1 MSFHVRRLHLL
12 LILACTMA
20 LGAEKPEMH
29 TRIFQIP
36 PDFLSCEIPP
46 DGAPPKAPADPFSDA
61 NPAAP
66 APVSLLKT
74 AKQILEAVGI
84 PFPEGASA
92 AFSPVTSLL
101 TVTNTAPNLELVE
114 TYILSISHQSPA
126 TIACTLTVIEGP
138 GDLIRQASAA
148 SSRTTNAAQEFTKLL
163 SLVKNP
169 GSNVRIVG
177 DAFLETKSGTR
188 ATTEAVC
195 DHTYASD
202 LTMDA
207 KSRASV
213 THEMRQI
220 GLVLEWEPT
229 LGADGRTIESSV
241 SIKLHPAP
249 PTSRQV
255 SITEPTSGGTAE
267 FPATDIS
274 TAHFIT
280 GFTSTPGCTKFLGI
294 AKPVGTSKQN
304 ADILWAAFLTT
315 NVRRME
321 CLPFSKPA
329 PQPQVAQVPAGM
341 SAAAF
346 NVPDDLFESFIEE
359 SQPPQAMVKQ
369 PVPLQTWFESNGI
382 TPVKGATAE
391 HTHNVLTIINTP
403 DNIERI
409 ASLTDECLRRSRKT
423 AAFTLHTLQAPA
435 HFLRELTHQ
444 ITASADDT
452 AMLAAVEA
460 AVARGEA
467 TFIDSLFLETRSGT
481 RAMHESVREH
491 TYLSSFGTNARGQ
504 PHLAFAMRPVGSIL
518 EIEPTFGSDGHT
530 VEITLNH
537 VLHSAAPEARREHF
551 RDPSSNKPFDI
562 PVIDFHAAKTTTGF
576 SMIKGGTKLIS
587 LNRPTGRGDAN
598 VLWATF
604 LKCDLVTQVPKSRQP
619 AAEKKKKPPLDP
631 KAWNTRMYHV
641 PPDFLS
647 TSSGRELTTVKE
659 RQEHLKSRLTSKMIL
674 EACGIPFP
682 EGATASFNP
691 ATSVLFV
698 KNTNENLALV
708 DAYVESIS
716 RLAPKTVVLTAHVL
730 HGPGPLLRRLT
741 SQAVSK
747 SDHRIELDEALAAVK
762 TGNVQHLNTA
772 RIETKSGTR
781 ATSEQA
787 IEYTAVTDVTM
798 NEKGEPTFKQQM
810 REVGLNIEFEPT
822 VSADGILVEPNIT
835 FEFHTAPP
843 LEHREHIID
852 NQGRRLEFPLTDY
865 FTSKLTAGFT
875 IPDGTTRLLSLYKP
889 TGNPEFEKDDIL
901 HAIFIT
907 CDLLRSGE

>member
-1 MSFHVRRLHLL
+1 MSFQVRSLL
-12 LILACTMA
+12 LPLTLACAIA
-20 LGAEKPEMH
+20 LGAEKPEMR

-36 PDFLSCEIPP
+36 PDFISCETPP
-46 DGAPPKAPADPFSDA
+46 EAAP
-61 NPAAP
+61 PAAP
-66 APVSLLKT
+66 AADPFAISASPT
-74 AKQILEAVGI
+74 TPYKQTFQPRTPKEILEAVGI
-84 PFPEGASA
+84 SFPEGATA
-92 AFSPVTSLL
+92 TFSPVTSLL
-101 TVTNTAPNLELVE
+101 TVTNTLPNLDLVE
-114 TYILSISHQSPA
+114 AYILSITQQSPA

-148 SSRTTNAAQEFTKLL
+148 SSRTTNAAQEFTQLL
-163 SLVKNP
+163 NLANNP

-177 DAFLETKSGTR
+177 DAFLETKSGIR

-229 LGADGRTIESSV
+229 LGADGRTIESNV
-241 SIKLHPAP
+241 SIQLHPAP

-255 SITEPTSGGTAE
+255 SITEPASGGTAE

-274 TAHFIT
+274 TAHFTT

-294 AKPVGTSKQN
+294 TKPVGTSKQN

-315 NVRRME
+315 NLRRVE
-321 CLPFSKPA
+321 CLPISKPT

-359 SQPPQAMVKQ
+359 SQPPEAMVKQ
-369 PVPLQTWFESNGI
+369 PMPLQIWFELNGI

-409 ASLTDECLRRSRKT
+409 ASLTDECLRRSHKT

-435 HFLRELTHQ
+435 PFLRELTHK

-452 AMLAAVEA
+452 AMLVAVEA

-467 TFIDSLFLETRSGT
+467 TYIDSLFLETKSGT
-481 RAMHESVREH
+481 RATLESVREH
-491 TYLSSFGTNARGQ
+491 TYLSNFGTNAKGQ

-518 EIEPTFGSDGHT
+518 EIEPTFSIDGHT
-530 VEITLNH
+530 VEISLNH
-537 VLHSAAPEARREHF
+537 VLHSAAPAARRENF

-562 PVIDFHAAKTTTGF
+562 PVIDFHAAKTTTSI

-587 LNRPTGRGDAN
+587 LNLPTGRGDAD

-604 LKCDLVTQVPKSRQP
+604 LKCDLVTQVPKSRQA
-619 AAEKKKKPPLDP
+619 AAEKKKKPTLDP

-647 TSSGRELTTVKE
+647 SSDGRATVKE
-659 RQEHLKSRLTSKMIL
+659 RQEQLESRYTAKMIL
-674 EACGIPFP
+674 EAMGIPFP
-682 EGATASFNP
+682 EGATASYNP
-691 ATSVLFV
+691 ATSVMFV
-698 KNTNENLALV
+698 KNTNENLTLV
-708 DAYVESIS
+708 DAYVESI
-716 RLAPKTVVLTAHVL
+716 RRVAPKTVAFTTHILQ
-730 HGPGPLLRRLT
+730 GPGPCY
-741 SQAVSK
+741 
-747 SDHRIELDEALAAVK
+747 AASPPK
-762 TGNVQHLNTA
+762 PPP
-772 RIETKSGTR
+772 K
-781 ATSEQA
+781 ATIRQNS
-787 IEYTAVTDVTM
+787 T
-798 NEKGEPTFKQQM
+798 NC
-810 REVGLNIEFEPT
+810 
-822 VSADGILVEPNIT
+822 S
-835 FEFHTAPP
+835 PP
-843 LEHREHIID
+843 
-852 NQGRRLEFPLTDY
+852 
-865 FTSKLTAGFT
+865 
-875 IPDGTTRLLSLYKP
+875 
-889 TGNPEFEKDDIL
+889 
-901 HAIFIT
+901 
-907 CDLLRSGE
+907 

>member
-1 MSFHVRRLHLL
+1 MSFRVRSLL
-12 LILACTMA
+12 LLLLPLACTI
-20 LGAEKPEMH
+20 LRAENSAVI
-29 TRIFQIP
+29 TRVFKIP
-36 PDFLSCEIPP
+36 SDFTSCETPP
-46 DGAPPKAPADPFSDA
+46 ETESPAVVDPLAVGAPARASALPPRRVVKE
-61 NPAAP
+61 
-66 APVSLLKT
+66 LLKS
-74 AKQILEAVGI
+74 VGI
-84 PFPEGASA
+84 DFPEGTNAT
-92 AFSPVTSLL
+92 FSPVTSLL
-101 TVTNTAPNLELVE
+101 TVTNTAPNLDLVE
-114 TYILSISHQSPA
+114 AYILSISHQSPA

-138 GDLIRQASAA
+138 GDLIRQANAA
-148 SSRTTNAAQEFTKLL
+148 ASRTTNAAQEFTKLL

-202 LTMDA
+202 FTMDA
-207 KSRASV
+207 NSRASV

-220 GLVLEWEPT
+220 GVLLEWEPT
-229 LGADGRTIESSV
+229 LGADGTTIESSI
-241 SIKLHPAP
+241 SIKLHPSP

-255 SITEPTSGGTAE
+255 SITEPASGGTAE

-274 TAHFIT
+274 TAHFTT
-280 GFTSTPGCTKFLGI
+280 GITSTPGSTKFLGI
-294 AKPVGTSKQN
+294 TKPVGTSKQN

-321 CLPFSKPA
+321 CLPFSQPA

-346 NVPDDLFESFIEE
+346 NVPDDVFESFIEE
-359 SQPPQAMVKQ
+359 SQPPQDMVKQ
-369 PVPLQTWFESNGI
+369 PMPLQTWFELNGI

-391 HTHNVLTIINTP
+391 HTNNVLTIINTP

-423 AAFTLHTLQAPA
+423 AAFTLHTFQAPA
-435 HFLRELTHQ
+435 NFLRELTHQ

-452 AMLAAVEA
+452 TMLAAVEA

-467 TFIDSLFLETRSGT
+467 TFIDSLFLESKSGSLAT
-481 RAMHESVREH
+481 HESVREH
-491 TYLSSFGTNARGQ
+491 TYLSTFGTNAEGQ

-530 VEITLNH
+530 VEISLNH
-537 VLHSAAPEARREHF
+537 VLHSAPPEARREHF

-562 PVIDFHAAKTTTGF
+562 PVIDFHAAKTTSRI

-587 LNRPTGRGDAN
+587 LNRPTGRGDAD

-604 LKCDLVTQVPKSRQP
+604 LKCDLVTQVPKSRQAP
-619 AAEKKKKPPLDP
+619 AETKKKPPLDP

-647 TSSGRELTTVKE
+647 TGGGSALTTVKE
-659 RQEHLKSRLTSKMIL
+659 RQEHLKSRHTAKMIL
-674 EACGIPFP
+674 EAMGVPFP

-698 KNTNENLALV
+698 KNTNENLTLV
-708 DAYVESIS
+708 DAYVEYLR
-716 RLAPKTVVLTAHVL
+716 RLAPKNVVLTAHVL
-730 HGPGPLLRRLT
+730 QGPGPLLRHLT

-747 SDHRIELDEALAAVK
+747 SDHRVELDEALAAVK
-762 TGNVQHLNTA
+762 AGTVQHLSTA
-772 RIETKSGTR
+772 RIETKSGIR
-781 ATSEQA
+781 ATSEQT
-787 IEYTAVTDVTM
+787 IEYTAVTDVSM
-798 NEKGEPTFKQQM
+798 NDKGAPVFKQQM
-810 REVGLNIEFEPT
+810 REVGLHIGFEP
-822 VSADGILVEPNIT
+822 VVGADGILLEPSIT
-835 FEFHTAPP
+835 LEFHTAPP
-843 LEHREHIID
+843 LEHREHLID
-852 NQGRRLEFPLTDY
+852 TQGRRLEFPLTDY
-865 FTSKLTAGFT
+865 FTTKVTTGTT

-889 TGNPEFEKDDIL
+889 TGKPEFDKDDIL

-907 CDLLRSGE
+907 CDLLRAGE

>member
-1 MSFHVRRLHLL
+1 MSFHVRSLL
-12 LILACTMA
+12 LLLTLACAIA
-20 LGAEKPEMH
+20 LGAEKPEMR

-36 PDFLSCEIPP
+36 PDFFSCEMPP
-46 DGAPPKAPADPFSDA
+46 DAAPPAPADPLSDA
-61 NPAAP
+61 DPAAP
-66 APVSLLKT
+66 VSVPPRKT
-74 AKQILEAVGI
+74 ARQILEAVGI
-84 PFPEGASA
+84 SFPEGATA
-92 AFSPVTSLL
+92 TFSPVTSLL
-101 TVTNTAPNLELVE
+101 TVTNTLPNLDLVE
-114 TYILSISHQSPA
+114 AYILSITQQSPA

-163 SLVKNP
+163 NLANNP

-177 DAFLETKSGTR
+177 DTFLETKSGNR

-195 DHTYASD
+195 DHTYASN

-213 THEMRQI
+213 THDMCQI

-229 LGADGRTIESSV
+229 LGADGTTIDSTV
-241 SIKLHPAP
+241 SIKLNPAP

-255 SITEPTSGGTAE
+255 SIAEPASGGTAE
-267 FPATDIS
+267 FPATDIP

-294 AKPVGTSKQN
+294 TKPVGTSKQN
-304 ADILWAAFLTT
+304 ADILWAAFVTT

-359 SQPPQAMVKQ
+359 SQPPEAMVKQ
-369 PVPLQTWFESNGI
+369 PLPLQKWFELNGI

-391 HTHNVLTIINTP
+391 HSQNVLTIINTP

-423 AAFTLHTLQAPA
+423 ATFTLHTLQAPA
-435 HFLRELTHQ
+435 PFLRELTHK
-444 ITASADDT
+444 IAASADDT

-467 TFIDSLFLETRSGT
+467 TYIESLFLETKSGT
-481 RAMHESVREH
+481 RATLESVREH
-491 TYLSSFGTNARGQ
+491 TYLSSFGTNAKGQ
-504 PHLAFAMRPVGSIL
+504 PHLALAMRPVGSIF
-518 EIEPTFGSDGHT
+518 EIEPFIGADGRT

-537 VLHSAAPEARREHF
+537 VLHSAAPAARREHF

-562 PVIDFHAAKTTTGF
+562 PVIDFHAAKTTTSI

-587 LNRPTGRGDAN
+587 LNRPTGRGDAD

-604 LKCDLVTQVPKSRQP
+604 LKCDLVTQVPKSRQA
-619 AAEKKKKPPLDP
+619 AAEKKKKPPLAP

-641 PPDFLS
+641 PQDFLS
-647 TSSGRELTTVKE
+647 VSSETPPPRGTAKD
-659 RQEHLKSRLTSKMIL
+659 IL
-674 EACGIPFP
+674 YAMGIPFP
-682 EGATASFNP
+682 EGATASYNP
-691 ATSVLFV
+691 ATSVMFV

-708 DAYVESIS
+708 DAYVESI
-716 RLAPKTVVLTAHVL
+716 RRVAPKTVAFTTHILQ
-730 HGPGPLLRRLT
+730 GPGPLLRRIT
-741 SQAVSK
+741 SQAATK
-747 SDHRIELDEALAAVK
+747 SDHQAELNELLAAVK
-762 TGNVQHLNTA
+762 TDAVQHLDTA
-772 RIETKSGTR
+772 RLETKSGTR
-781 ATSEQA
+781 AKAEQA
-787 IEYTAVTDVTM
+787 NEHTAITNITL
-798 NEKGEPTFKQQM
+798 NEKGEPVFKQEM
-810 REVGLNIEFEPT
+810 RRVGLTVELEPT
-822 VSADGILVEPNIT
+822 IGAEGVTVELSLAP
-835 FEFHTAPP
+835 EFHTSPP
-843 LEHREHIID
+843 FEHREYITD
-852 NQGRRLEFPLTDY
+852 TQGRRLEFPLTDY
-865 FTSKLTAGFT
+865 FTSKLTT
-875 IPDGTTRLLSLYKP
+875 SITLPDGTTRLLSLYKP
-889 TGNPEFEKDDIL
+889 TGNPDLEKADIL
-901 HAIFIT
+901 QAIFIT
-907 CDLLRSGE
+907 CDILRSGE

>member
-1 MSFHVRRLHLL
+1 MSFRVRSLL
-12 LILACTMA
+12 LLLTLACTIA
-20 LGAEKPEMH
+20 LGADKPEMQ
-29 TRIFQIP
+29 TRIFHIP
-36 PDFLSCEIPP
+36 PDFISCEIPP
-46 DGAPPKAPADPFSDA
+46 ASAPQPAADPFSDA
-61 NPAAP
+61 APAASV
-66 APVSLLKT
+66 PVPPLKT
-74 AKQILEAVGI
+74 ARQILEAVGI
-84 PFPEGASA
+84 TFPEGAGA
-92 AFSPVTSLL
+92 TFSPVTSLL
-101 TVTNTAPNLELVE
+101 TVTNTLPNLDLVE
-114 TYILSISHQSPA
+114 AYISSITQQSPA

-148 SSRTTNAAQEFTKLL
+148 TARTTNAAQEFTKLL

-169 GSNVRIVG
+169 DANVRIVG

-213 THEMRQI
+213 THETRQI

-229 LGADGRTIESSV
+229 LASDRTTIESSI

-255 SITEPTSGGTAE
+255 SITEPASGGTAE
-267 FPATDIS
+267 FPSTDIA
-274 TAHFIT
+274 TAHFTT
-280 GFTSTPGCTKFLGI
+280 GFTSTPGSTKFLGI
-294 AKPVGTSKQN
+294 TKPVGTSKQS
-304 ADILWAAFLTT
+304 ADILWAAFVTT
-315 NVRRME
+315 NVRHVE
-321 CLPFSKPA
+321 SLPSSNPA
-329 PQPQVAQVPAGM
+329 PQPPVAQTPAGM
-341 SAAAF
+341 STATF
-346 NVPDDLFESFIEE
+346 NVPDGLFEAFIEE
-359 SQPPQAMVKQ
+359 SQPPQSLVTKTM
-369 PVPLQTWFESNGI
+369 PLQTWFEANGI

-391 HTHNVLTIINTP
+391 HTGSVLTIINSP

-409 ASLTDECLRRSRKT
+409 ARLIGECLSRSRNT
-423 AAFTLHTLQAPA
+423 GAFTLHTLQAPA

-444 ITASADDT
+444 IAASADDT

-467 TFIDSLFLETRSGT
+467 TFIESLFLETRSGT

-491 TYLSSFGTNARGQ
+491 TCLSSFGTNAKGQ
-504 PHLAFAMRPVGSIL
+504 PQLAFAMRPVGSIL
-518 EIEPTFGSDGHT
+518 EIEPTFGSDGRT

-537 VLHSAAPEARREHF
+537 VLHSAPPEARRENF
-551 RDPSSNKPFDI
+551 RDPSSNKPFDL
-562 PVIDFHAAKTTTGF
+562 PVIDFHSAKTTTGLCVN
-576 SMIKGGTKLIS
+576 KGGTKLIS
-587 LNRPTGRGDAN
+587 LNRPTGRGDAD

-604 LKCDLVTQVPKSRQP
+604 LKCDLVTQVPKSRQ
-619 AAEKKKKPPLDP
+619 AVAEKKKKAPLDP
-631 KAWNTRMYHV
+631 KAWNTRMYHL

-647 TSSGRELTTVKE
+647 TSDGSALATVKE

-682 EGATASFNP
+682 EGATASYNP
-691 ATSVLFV
+691 ATSVMFV

-716 RLAPKTVVLTAHVL
+716 RLSPKTVVLTAHL
-730 HGPGPLLRRLT
+730 LQGPGPLLRRLT

-747 SDHRIELDEALAAVK
+747 SDHRIELEEALAAVK
-762 TGNVQHLNTA
+762 AGTIQHLNTA

-787 IEYTAVTDVTM
+787 MEHSAVTDVSI
-798 NEKGEPTFKQQM
+798 NDKGEPTFKQQM
-810 REVGLNIEFEPT
+810 HKVGLQIEFEPT
-822 VSADGILVEPNIT
+822 VGPDGILVEPNIAL
-835 FEFHTAPP
+835 EFHTAPP
-843 LEHREHIID
+843 LEHREHLTD
-852 NQGRRLEFPLTDY
+852 TQGRRLEFPLTDY
-865 FTSKLTAGFT
+865 FTSKVTTGIT

-889 TGNPEFEKDDIL
+889 TGKPEFEKDDIL

-907 CDLLRSGE
+907 CDLLRAGE